1 VRIFLSYRR
10 EDASGHAG
18 RLYDALAARFGDE
31 NVFIDVDT
39 IDPGVDFAEAITR
52 AVAGCDALI
61 ALIGR
66 EWLIAT
72 DEEGRRR
79 LDDPQDFVR
88 LELEAALE
96 REVVVIPAYVQEAEP
111 PRADRL
117 PASLAPLARR
127 QGAELRDVGWRDDVR
142 RLISRLEEPG
152 TARREPPAWKPSR
165 KIIAVAAAVGATAL
179 AAAAILVFTPG
190 WSPEPREETVQTGQL
205 SAEENRLLTLIP
217 AGTRASCTQTE
228 REPAAQA
235 SVSCSGTR
243 LSVEYH
249 LFPRFAD
256 LNAWYVQ
263 RRETERIE
271 PAKGSCTA
279 QSFRGEIR
287 WRADGRES
295 GKLACFVD
303 SEDESELFWTDTR
316 VNVGA
321 EASVYEG
328 TGRPAVTSLLR
339 QWRCCLG
346 LETAN

>member
-1 VRIFLSYRR
+1 MRIFLSYRR

-31 NVFIDVDT
+31 NVFIDVDA

-66 EWLIAT
+66 EWLTAT
-72 DEEGRRR
+72 DEQGRRR

-96 REVVVIPAYVQEAEP
+96 REVVVIPAYVQAAEP

-142 RLISRLEEPG
+142 RLISRLEEPAR
-152 TARREPPAWKPSR
+152 ARRPPTRRPSR
-165 KIIAVAAAVGATAL
+165 KSIAVAAVAAAVAATAVGT
-179 AAAAILVFTPG
+179 AAVAGFIPRGA
-190 WSPEPREETVQTGQL
+190 PERGEQTGQF
-205 SAEENRLLTLIP
+205 SAAESRLLPLIP

-228 REPAAQA
+228 LEPAAQA
-235 SVSCSGTR
+235 SVTCSGAR
-243 LSVEYH
+243 LSVDYH
-249 LFPRFAD
+249 LFPRFSD

-263 RRETERIE
+263 RREAERIE
-271 PAKGSCTA
+271 PAKGTCTA
-279 QSFRGEIR
+279 QNFRGEIR
-287 WRADGRES
+287 WRADGREN

-303 SEDESELFWTDTR
+303 SEAESELFWTDTR
-316 VNVGA
+316 ANVGG

-328 TGRPAVTSLLR
+328 TGRPAVESLLR

-346 LETAN
+346 LEIGD

>member
-1 VRIFLSYRR
+1 MRIFLSYRR

-52 AVAGCDALI
+52 AVGGCDALI

-66 EWLIAT
+66 QWLTAT

-127 QGAELRDVGWRDDVR
+127 QGADLRDVGWRDDVR
-142 RLISRLEEPG
+142 RLISRLEESASAP
-152 TARREPPAWKPSR
+152 REPAWRPNR
-165 KIIAVAAAVGATAL
+165 KSLAVAGVVGAAVL
-179 AAAAILVFTPG
+179 AAAAAVFVFPG
-190 WSPEPREETVQTGQL
+190 WSPEEEQTGQTVEF
-205 SAEENRLLTLIP
+205 SAEESRLLQLIP

-228 REPAAQA
+228 LEPAAEA

-243 LSVEYH
+243 LAVEYH
-249 LFPRFAD
+249 QFPGISD
-256 LNAWYVQ
+256 LDAWYVQ
-263 RRETERIE
+263 RREGERIE
-271 PAKGSCTA
+271 PGMGSCTA
-279 QSFRGEIR
+279 QTFRGEIR
-287 WRADGRES
+287 WRADGREK
-295 GKLACFVD
+295 GRLACYFD
-303 SEDESELFWTDTR
+303 TSGEAELVWTDTR
-316 VNVGA
+316 ANVGA

-328 TGRPAVTSLLR
+328 TGGPAVTSLLR

-346 LETAN
+346 LDVP

>member
-1 VRIFLSYRR
+1 MRIFLSYRR

-31 NVFIDVDT
+31 NVFIDVDA

-66 EWLIAT
+66 EWLTAS

-127 QGAELRDVGWRDDVR
+127 QGAELRDVGWRDDVK
-142 RLISRLEEPG
+142 RLISRLEEPA
-152 TARREPPAWKPSR
+152 TTQREPAWRPSR
-165 KIIAVAAAVGATAL
+165 KSLAIAAVVGATAL
-179 AAAAILVFTPG
+179 AVAVVVVFTPG
-190 WSPEPREETVQTGQL
+190 WSPEPGEQTGGF
-205 SAEENRLLTLIP
+205 STEESRLLEVIP
-217 AGTRASCTQTE
+217 AGTRASCTRTE

-249 LFPRFAD
+249 LFPGISD
-256 LNAWYVQ
+256 LGDWYVQ
-263 RRETERIE
+263 RRELERIE
-271 PAKGSCTA
+271 PATGSCTA
-279 QSFRGEIR
+279 QTFRGEIR
-287 WRADGRES
+287 WRADGREK
-295 GKLACFVD
+295 GKLACYFD
-303 SEDESELFWTDTR
+303 SSGEAELLWTDTR

-321 EASVYEG
+321 EVSVGEG
-328 TGRPAVTSLLR
+328 TGKPAATSLLR

-346 LETAN
+346 LEPRN